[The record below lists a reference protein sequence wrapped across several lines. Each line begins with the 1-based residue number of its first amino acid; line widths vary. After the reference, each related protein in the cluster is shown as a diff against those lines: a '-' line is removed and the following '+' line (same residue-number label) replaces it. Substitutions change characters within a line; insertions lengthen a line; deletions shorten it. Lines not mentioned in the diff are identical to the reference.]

1 LTVGELRVV
10 GTARASRLRGELEAL
25 FRVSY
30 TEVKAALDAYLE
42 KLSAVEELEKNALP
56 SVGENEMLARR
67 SYEEGEIG
75 LAELLLIRRET
86 LETRLAYVDRLLDAA
101 IAGVEVEF
109 RSGVLR

>member
-1 LTVGELRVV
+1 MLR
-10 GTARASRLRGELEAL
+10 AI
-25 FRVSY
+25 Y
-30 TEVKAALDAYLE
+30 IEVKVAFDAYLE
-42 KLSAVEELEKNALP
+42 NVAAVEELEKNALP
-56 SVGENEMLARR
+56 SLDENEALARR

-86 LETRLAYVDRLLDAA
+86 LEIRLAYVDRLVDAA